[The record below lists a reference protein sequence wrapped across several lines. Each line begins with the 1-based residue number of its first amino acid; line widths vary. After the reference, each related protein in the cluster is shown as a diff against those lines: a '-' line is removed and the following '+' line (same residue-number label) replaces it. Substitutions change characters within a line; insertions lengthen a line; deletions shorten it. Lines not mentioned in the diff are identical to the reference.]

1 MAGRKFDMTMR
12 RSPEARICV
21 STAAPILVLILWT
34 VLAGPAHAQGTG
46 GYMRCVSASGRAM
59 AGESTDATFNGWIP
73 LRQTT
78 MPSATEMSAMAEENA
93 ATSAKE
99 VHPPIVVV
107 KDRDSSSIAI
117 LGAFSSKQ
125 HFPEIDIAV
134 TDHSDHPAVRYK
146 LTDATIIAVRASV
159 TPDASQEPVEQ
170 LRIGYAKI
178 EVEK

>member
-1 MAGRKFDMTMR
+1 MTTGEK
-12 RSPEARICV
+12 SGARV
-21 STAAPILVLILWT
+21 GARFAAPILILVTWT
-34 VLAGPAHAQGTG
+34 MLARPACAQGTG

-59 AGESTDATFNGWIP
+59 AGVSTDATFNGWIP

-78 MPSATEMSAMAEENA
+78 MPTAAEMSARTSEDA
-93 ATSAKE
+93 ATAAKE

-107 KDRDSSSIAI
+107 KDRDSSSLAI
-117 LGAFSSKQ
+117 LGAFTSKQ

-159 TPDASQEPVEQ
+159 TPDAAQEPVEQ
-170 LRIGYAKI
+170 LRITYAKI
-178 EVEK
+178 QVQ

>member
-1 MAGRKFDMTMR
+1 MTTGEK
-12 RSPEARICV
+12 SGARV
-21 STAAPILVLILWT
+21 GARFAAPILILVTWT
-34 VLAGPAHAQGTG
+34 MLARPACAQGTG

-59 AGESTDATFNGWIP
+59 AGVSTDATFNGWIP

-78 MPSATEMSAMAEENA
+78 MPTAAEMSARTSEDA
-93 ATSAKE
+93 ATAAKE

-107 KDRDSSSIAI
+107 KDRDSSSLAI
-117 LGAFSSKQ
+117 LGAFTSKQ

-159 TPDASQEPVEQ
+159 TPDAAQEPVEQ
-170 LRIGYAKI
+170 LRITYAKI
-178 EVEK
+178 EAQ